1 MLSGYLSPDFICG
14 YTLYDYIMLR
24 RSQLQEEDKKGLQKK
39 APRYQ
44 EGLSNIYVSASYLF
58 TASLKALPAENF
70 GSFFAAILIVA
81 PV

>member
-1 MLSGYLSPDFICG
+1 MINPGSP
-14 YTLYDYIMLR
+14 
-24 RSQLQEEDKKGLQKK
+24 SKSKG
-39 APRYQ
+39 
-44 EGLSNIYVSASYLF
+44 ASWFMPMFYLF